1 MRIRIPEGSTLFL
14 FGSILKSQAPNDL
27 DILVVYDPEFCPPE
41 LAYTYHRSMVD
52 DLAAVYGLPIHPTF
66 LTRSEQRATDFIFRT
81 SAVPYSEA
89 QRGLTPR
96 STGPLLQAPQ
106 PEIPPHHPHPGGDAA

>member
-1 MRIRIPEGSTLFL
+1 MRIRIPERSTLFL

-41 LAYTYHRSMVD
+41 LAYTYHRPMVD
-52 DLAAVYGLPIHPTF
+52 DLAAAYGLPVHATF
-66 LTRSEQRATDFIFRT
+66 LTPSEQRATDFISRT
-81 SAVPYSEA
+81 CAVPFSEA

-96 STGPLLQAPQ
+96 STEPATASTVSSG
-106 PEIPPHHPHPGGDAA
+106 